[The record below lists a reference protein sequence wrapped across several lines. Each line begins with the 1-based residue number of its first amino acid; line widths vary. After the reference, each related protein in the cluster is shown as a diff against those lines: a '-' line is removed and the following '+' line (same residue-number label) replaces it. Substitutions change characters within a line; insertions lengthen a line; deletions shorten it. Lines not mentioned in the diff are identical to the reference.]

1 MGTMKHLSGKA
12 GRSSLRKARIL
23 RPIFPGRNRQFAST
37 SHARLR
43 IEHLEDRVVLSPVVL
58 DPNLGVRTV
67 VGNLTQPTSMAFLGQ
82 NDFFVLEKTTG
93 KVDHVIN
100 GVETTTKF
108 DFGSGPI
115 DNLPV
120 NFASE
125 RGLLGVALSPNFTN
139 DHDVYLYWTQSST
152 GVPTNNLPD
161 VPLLGNRVDRF
172 IWTAASSTLTFDR
185 NIIRLH
191 AYQEDHNSTAAPFA
205 GNHNGGVLRFGPDG
219 KLYIVIGDNG
229 RRGWLQNLINGS
241 QGPGQTDEN
250 AGIVHGGPA
259 PDDAHLTGV
268 MIRLNPDGSTPNDNP
283 FVNIRTTLQAPVLS
297 GNDNSATGSFTLF
310 LNQAMNT
317 FTVHGAFQDL
327 SAPAVAGQVR
337 LDGADGPVIFSL
349 PAFPVGFTTREFTAT
364 LSAANFVAEPPQG
377 INTLTDAVNAVL
389 NGRAFFTIYTTQ
401 FPTAAISG
409 QINQLDPAITTN
421 LHKVFAYG
429 IRNTFGYTF
438 DPLTGRLWLEENGDQ
453 SFDKISIVDPGANNG
468 WVQSSGP
475 LFNRDGSPDQTAL
488 AEYKEIEVRVNGL
501 QQIRWPATRIADTV
515 EEALSRLVMLPG
527 AHYNAPVFSARG
539 EIPPAGIGFLHSS
552 ALGQLYQDALFEGEA
567 RDNQS
572 VFRDP
577 REQFNGALF
586 VFHPT
591 SDRS

>member
-1 MGTMKHLSGKA
+1 MAPLQWPKADRVGPPDGSWLYLSCVIGTENGGERSHIFYLKEALQMSTMKHPSRKA
-12 GRSSLRKARIL
+12 GRSSLRKARTL
-23 RPIFPGRNRQFAST
+23 RAIFPGGNRQFAST

-43 IEHLEDRVVLSPVVL
+43 VERLEDRVVLSPVVL

-100 GVETTTKF
+100 GVETTTEF
-108 DFGSGPI
+108 DFGSGTI
-115 DNLPV
+115 DNMPV

-349 PAFPVGFTTREFTAT
+349 PAFPV
-364 LSAANFVAEPPQG
+364 
-377 INTLTDAVNAVL
+377 
-389 NGRAFFTIYTTQ
+389 
-401 FPTAAISG
+401 
-409 QINQLDPAITTN
+409 
-421 LHKVFAYG
+421 
-429 IRNTFGYTF
+429 
-438 DPLTGRLWLEENGDQ
+438 
-453 SFDKISIVDPGANNG
+453 
-468 WVQSSGP
+468 
-475 LFNRDGSPDQTAL
+475 
-488 AEYKEIEVRVNGL
+488 
-501 QQIRWPATRIADTV
+501 
-515 EEALSRLVMLPG
+515 
-527 AHYNAPVFSARG
+527 
-539 EIPPAGIGFLHSS
+539 
-552 ALGQLYQDALFEGEA
+552 
-567 RDNQS
+567 
-572 VFRDP
+572 
-577 REQFNGALF
+577 
-586 VFHPT
+586 
-591 SDRS
+591 